1 MVVDLMREGVW
12 RRGGGDLA
20 HPAHVTLSFLAR
32 VLLRVR
38 VYRQLMPSQNPDAI
52 SFLSWSSFSQ
62 MRSPPSLRS
71 KFYLLSLKLLEFMC
85 DSRQSFLFRKK
96 PTCMAKLIK
105 YGEYSPSYY
114 IIQRT

>member
-38 VYRQLMPSQNPDAI
+38 VYRQLMYSQNPDAI
-52 SFLSWSSFSQ
+52 SPSCLGRLSV
-62 MRSPPSLRS
+62 RCDLRRVS
-71 KFYLLSLKLLEFMC
+71 VQNSI
-85 DSRQSFLFRKK
+85 S
-96 PTCMAKLIK
+96 
-105 YGEYSPSYY
+105 
-114 IIQRT
+114 